1 MYKTLTSDE
10 RKKHFGMAAGYRV
23 DGLLIMGGWNV
34 PKYVEQ
40 LRAVATSMHPGTTLE
55 RMEHYKGFITLGY
68 ELKIADKLIWFFVL
82 YGGALVSEYTD
93 LACKLGSQKNIL
105 VGVSGGL
112 KPGAKTGDIVLPTA
126 SFKDGSMSTMYDPS
140 PELDVSSDQMLRA
153 SLKSRLSQ
161 HTVHEGRTMT
171 CQAMLCE
178 TWEDVQ
184 RWSNNGYVAVEME
197 AAAMLAT
204 SKHYGVPAAAVLSIA
219 DNLIEQ
225 QTVLSDAFIDLTEL
239 RGKVLDDQFR
249 AALAELITQERSI
262 LE

>member
-1 MYKTLTSDE
+1 MYKTLTAGE
-10 RKKHFGMAAGYRV
+10 RKKHFGMAPDYKV
-23 DGLLIMGGWNV
+23 DGLLIMGGWNI
-34 PKYVEQ
+34 PKYVEV
-40 LRAVATSMHPGTTLE
+40 LRAIATSTYPGATLE
-55 RMEHYKGFITLGY
+55 RMENYNGFITLGY
-68 ELKIADKLIWFFVL
+68 ELKTNDKLLWFFVL

-93 LACKLGSQKNIL
+93 LACKLGSKKNIL

-140 PELDVSSDQMLRA
+140 SESDVASDEAVRD
-153 SLKSRLSQ
+153 SLKMRLSG
-161 HTVHEGRTMT
+161 HTVHEGKTMT

-184 RWSNNGYVAVEME
+184 RWSNDGYVAVEME
-197 AAAMLAT
+197 AAALLAA
-204 SKHYGVPAAAVLSIA
+204 SKHYSVPGAALLSVG

-225 QTVLSDAFIDLTEL
+225 ETVLSDAFIDLAEL

-249 AALAELITQERSI
+249 AALAELVE
-262 LE
+262 